1 MEEILV
7 HNILLLKCPDLI
19 YQVDTIFKN
28 SEGRILLRLLW
39 KIKNLNTLISYLDEI
54 NEYLIP
60 AYFIAFLVVKNN
72 VSVNLLKLLDNKLG
86 LLGVFEVG
94 TGIEEWEIKVP
105 ILKHHRVA
113 QTFLSTPLWC
123 ILLFKG

>member
-19 YQVDTIFKN
+19 YQVDTIFKY

-54 NEYLIP
+54 NENLIP
-60 AYFIAFLVVKNN
+60 AYFISFLVVKNN

-86 LLGVFEVG
+86 LLGVLEVG

-105 ILKHHRVA
+105 IL
-113 QTFLSTPLWC
+113 
-123 ILLFKG
+123 